1 MEGAEF
7 LEEVAASERRSI
19 DLQQLEQLAVKLME
33 AEKMI
38 EECKGKLSDA
48 EKAVAE
54 FKQKSGLEKRFSD
67 LAGLP
72 YTNKSA
78 ELEEKAKTFKAQLES
93 LSAERLKLY
102 GEILTDLSN
111 AIIPLENDGPS
122 QVSEDEAFF
131 KFRDGKKYPAIAAFV
146 KRKLKFG
153 RPPVYVT
160 IFPDGMKVAGVD
172 DKLSAMKELINAVE
186 SLRAKATGEL
196 GHHRAEGLSEEPST
210 EKTPS
215 KGFLAPLR
223 RLGKQ

>member
-93 LSAERLKLY
+93 LSADRLKLY

-160 IFPDGMKVAGVD
+160 IFPEGMKVAGVD